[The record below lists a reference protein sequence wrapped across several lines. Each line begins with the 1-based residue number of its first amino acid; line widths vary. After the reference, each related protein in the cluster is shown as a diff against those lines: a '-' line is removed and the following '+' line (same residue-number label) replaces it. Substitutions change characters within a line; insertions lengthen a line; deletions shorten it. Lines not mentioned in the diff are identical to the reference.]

1 MSSRNPLAD
10 PIDLIDHDE
19 RLEAFDYPEAW
30 AVIAEHPVP
39 VRDASRLFVYDRRTA
54 RVEHRRFRDLP
65 EYGAAGDVVVVN
77 DSRVI
82 PARLD
87 AVKTPSGGRLEVL
100 LIRREA
106 PGVWS
111 ALVKGKVRPGQRLAF
126 AEGGE
131 GQVLDPDA
139 HGRIRMRLT
148 PDDPAWLDRVGAVP
162 LPPYI
167 AKARGADVACDEDR
181 ARYQTVYARAD
192 GSVAAPTA
200 GLHFTDGVFEGLAR
214 RGVSVAAVTLH
225 VGPGTFEPL
234 RADRVDQHRM
244 AGEWGEVSRETADTV
259 NRAREVGGRVIAVGT
274 TATRVLEAAVS
285 NGALRPFQGETD
297 IFIRPGHRW
306 RAVDALLTNFHLPRS
321 TPLLL
326 AAAMCGR
333 SVLLDLYREAAA
345 EGYRFYSYGDAMLIL

>member
-1 MSSRNPLAD
+1 MPSQNRLAD
-10 PIDLIDHDE
+10 PADVIDRDE

-30 AVIAEHPVP
+30 AAIAEHPAP
-39 VRDASRLFVYDRRTA
+39 VRDASRLLVYDRRTA

-65 EYGAAGDVVVVN
+65 EYAAGGDVVIVN

-87 AVKTPSGGRLEVL
+87 AVKSPSGGRLEVL
-100 LIRREA
+100 LVRREA
-106 PGVWS
+106 PGVWNV
-111 ALVKGKVRPGQRLAF
+111 LVKGKVRPGQRLTF

-131 GQVLDPDA
+131 GEILDPDA
-139 HGRIRMRLT
+139 HGRVRLRLT

-167 AKARGADVACDEDR
+167 AKARGADAVFADDR

-200 GLHFTDGVFEGLAR
+200 GLHFTASVFDGLAR
-214 RGVSVAAVTLH
+214 RGASVAAVTLH
-225 VGPGTFEPL
+225 VGPGTFEPI
-234 RADRVDQHRM
+234 RVDRVEDHRM
-244 AGEWGEVSRETADTV
+244 AGEWGEVSSETADVV
-259 NRAREVGGRVIAVGT
+259 NRARAAGGRVIAVGT
-274 TATRVLEAAVS
+274 TATRVLESTAAD
-285 NGALRPFQGETD
+285 GALRPFQGETD

-306 RAVDALLTNFHLPRS
+306 RVVDALLTNFHLPRS